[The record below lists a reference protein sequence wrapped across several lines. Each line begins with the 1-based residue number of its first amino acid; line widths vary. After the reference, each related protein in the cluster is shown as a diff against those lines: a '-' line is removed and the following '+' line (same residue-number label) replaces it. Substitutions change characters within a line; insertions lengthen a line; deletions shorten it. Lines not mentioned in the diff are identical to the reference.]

1 MPLKHNAKPKS
12 KSYFGGGSDD
22 DSDMDGGAGSDAGS
36 DAGSVAG
43 LDQDTD
49 KGSDAGSDAGTD
61 VGTDVGSD
69 AGLDYDENDDFNAE
83 EEGAAKKV
91 KNAGVAA
98 AALGE
103 DLGEDAGDLD
113 VEDLDEEDEDLDED
127 EDVEDEDE
135 DQYAESDEEE
145 GVKPTKLQGKKVK
158 AVNVYSNEDDSEGAG
173 DGDDDDDED
182 PDENYL
188 QKFNSEINKNYI
200 TDFHPECII
209 SNYDE
214 VASLAVVVKDATGMI
229 VDDLH
234 RTVPYLSKYER
245 ARILGQRAKQIN
257 AGAPAFVKVPEK
269 VIDGYL
275 IAEMELANKT
285 IPFIIRRPL
294 PNGGSEYWRVNDLE
308 NIGF

>member
-1 MPLKHNAKPKS
+1 MPPKHNAKSKS
-12 KSYFGGGSDD
+12 KSYFEGG
-22 DSDMDGGAGSDAGS
+22 DSDNDSDASGGAGSDKGSVAGSDQDSDAGS
-36 DAGSVAG
+36 DA
-43 LDQDTD
+43 D
-49 KGSDAGSDAGTD
+49 
-61 VGTDVGSD
+61 
-69 AGLDYDENDDFNAE
+69 LDYDENDDEGGDFNAE
-83 EEGAAKKV
+83 EEGSAKKV
-91 KNAGVAA
+91 KNAGVAV
-98 AALGE
+98 ALDD
-103 DLGEDAGDLD
+103 DLGEDAAEGD
-113 VEDLDEEDEDLDED
+113 DLEDEDLDED
-127 EDVEDEDE
+127 EDEDDEDE
-135 DQYAESDEEE
+135 DQYVESDEEE
-145 GVKPTKLQGKKVK
+145 EGEGEKPSKLQGKKVK
-158 AVNVYSNEDDSEGAG
+158 AVNVYSNEDDIEGAG
-173 DGDDDDDED
+173 DDDGEDDDDED

-188 QKFNSEINKNYI
+188 QKFNAEINKNYI

-214 VASLAVVVKDATGMI
+214 VATLALVVRDATGMI

-234 RTVPYLSKYER
+234 RTLPYLTKYER

-275 IAEMELANKT
+275 IAEMELTNKT

>member
-1 MPLKHNAKPKS
+1 
-12 KSYFGGGSDD
+12 
-22 DSDMDGGAGSDAGS
+22 
-36 DAGSVAG
+36 
-43 LDQDTD
+43 
-49 KGSDAGSDAGTD
+49 
-61 VGTDVGSD
+61 
-69 AGLDYDENDDFNAE
+69 
-83 EEGAAKKV
+83 
-91 KNAGVAA
+91 
-98 AALGE
+98 
-103 DLGEDAGDLD
+103 
-113 VEDLDEEDEDLDED
+113 
-127 EDVEDEDE
+127 
-135 DQYAESDEEE
+135 
-145 GVKPTKLQGKKVK
+145 
-158 AVNVYSNEDDSEGAG
+158 VYSNEDDSEGAG
-173 DGDDDDDED
+173 DDGDGEDDED

-188 QKFNSEINKNYI
+188 QKFNAEINKNYI

-214 VASLAVVVKDATGMI
+214 VATLAVVVRDATGMI

-234 RTVPYLSKYER
+234 RTLPYLTKYER

>member
-1 MPLKHNAKPKS
+1 MPLKHNAKS
-12 KSYFGGGSDD
+12 KSYFGGG
-22 DSDMDGGAGSDAGS
+22 DSDSNSDNSDGENTSGGAGSDAGS
-36 DAGSVAG
+36 D
-43 LDQDTD
+43 
-49 KGSDAGSDAGTD
+49 
-61 VGTDVGSD
+61 
-69 AGLDYDENDDFNAE
+69 YDENENDDEEVDFMNVE
-83 EEGAAKKV
+83 EEEAAKKN
-91 KNAGVAA
+91 KKAGVAV
-98 AALGE
+98 ALDE
-103 DLGEDAGDLD
+103 DLGEDAVDVGDLE
-113 VEDLDEEDEDLDED
+113 EDLEDEDEDLEED
-127 EDVEDEDE
+127 DEDE
-135 DQYAESDEEE
+135 DQYVESDEEDE
-145 GVKPTKLQGKKVK
+145 DQGVKPSKLQGKKVK

-173 DGDDDDDED
+173 DDEEDDED

-188 QKFNSEINKNYI
+188 QKFNAEINKNYI

-214 VASLAVVVKDATGMI
+214 VATLAVVVRDATGMI

-234 RTVPYLSKYER
+234 RTLPYLTKYER

>member
-1 MPLKHNAKPKS
+1 MPLKHNAKPKPKS
-12 KSYFGGGSDD
+12 KSYFGGG
-22 DSDMDGGAGSDAGS
+22 DSDSNSDNSDGENTSGGAGSDAGS
-36 DAGSVAG
+36 D
-43 LDQDTD
+43 
-49 KGSDAGSDAGTD
+49 
-61 VGTDVGSD
+61 
-69 AGLDYDENDDFNAE
+69 YDENENDDEEVDFMNVE
-83 EEGAAKKV
+83 EEEAAKKN
-91 KNAGVAA
+91 KKAGVAV
-98 AALGE
+98 ALDE
-103 DLGEDAGDLD
+103 DLGEDAVDVGDLE
-113 VEDLDEEDEDLDED
+113 EDLEDEDEDLEED
-127 EDVEDEDE
+127 DEDE
-135 DQYAESDEEE
+135 DQYVESDEEDE
-145 GVKPTKLQGKKVK
+145 DQGVKPSKLQGKKVK

-173 DGDDDDDED
+173 DDEEDDED

-188 QKFNSEINKNYI
+188 QKFNAEINKNYI

-214 VASLAVVVKDATGMI
+214 VATLAVVVRDATGMI

-234 RTVPYLSKYER
+234 RTLPYLTKYER

>member
-1 MPLKHNAKPKS
+1 MPLKHNAKSKSKS
-12 KSYFGGGSDD
+12 KSYFGGNSDD
-22 DSDMDGGAGSDAGS
+22 DGSDSDNNSAGGGDSDTTGGAGSD
-36 DAGSVAG
+36 
-43 LDQDTD
+43 
-49 KGSDAGSDAGTD
+49 K
-61 VGTDVGSD
+61 GSD
-69 AGLDYDENDDFNAE
+69 AGLDYDENDDEGVDFNV
-83 EEGAAKKV
+83 EEGDPAKKV
-91 KNAGVAA
+91 KKLALDEDLGDNAGVE
-98 AALGE
+98 GE
-103 DLGEDAGDLD
+103 DL
-113 VEDLDEEDEDLDED
+113 D
-127 EDVEDEDE
+127 EDVEDEEDLDEDLDDDEDE
-135 DQYAESDEEE
+135 DQYVESDEEDQ
-145 GVKPTKLQGKKVK
+145 GVKPSKLQGKKVK

-173 DGDDDDDED
+173 DDDGEDDDDED

-188 QKFNSEINKNYI
+188 QKFNAEINKNYI

-214 VASLAVVVKDATGMI
+214 VATLALVVRDATGMI

-234 RTVPYLSKYER
+234 RTLPYLTKYER

>member
-1 MPLKHNAKPKS
+1 MPLKHNAKSKS
-12 KSYFGGGSDD
+12 KSYFGGNSDD
-22 DSDMDGGAGSDAGS
+22 DSDVSGGAGS

-43 LDQDTD
+43 SDQDTD
-49 KGSDAGSDAGTD
+49 KGSDAGSDAG
-61 VGTDVGSD
+61 
-69 AGLDYDENDDFNAE
+69 LDYDENDDEGGDLNV
-83 EEGAAKKV
+83 EEGDPAKKV
-91 KNAGVAA
+91 KKL
-98 AALGE
+98 ALDE
-103 DLGEDAGDLD
+103 DLGDNAVG
-113 VEDLDEEDEDLDED
+113 EDLDEDVEDEDLDEDLDED
-127 EDVEDEDE
+127 EDDDEDE
-135 DQYAESDEEE
+135 DQYAESDDEDQ
-145 GVKPTKLQGKKVK
+145 GVKPSKLQGKKVK

-173 DGDDDDDED
+173 DDDGEDDDED

-188 QKFNSEINKNYI
+188 QKFNAEINKNYI

-214 VASLAVVVKDATGMI
+214 VATLALVVRDATGMI

-234 RTVPYLSKYER
+234 RTLPYLTKYER

>member
-1 MPLKHNAKPKS
+1 MPLKHNAKSKPKS
-12 KSYFGGGSDD
+12 KSYFGGGSDE
-22 DSDMDGGAGSDAGS
+22 DSDGDTNNSDSERSSVGGAGSDAGS
-36 DAGSVAG
+36 D
-43 LDQDTD
+43 
-49 KGSDAGSDAGTD
+49 
-61 VGTDVGSD
+61 
-69 AGLDYDENDDFNAE
+69 YDDNENDDEEGGDFNVE
-83 EEGAAKKV
+83 EEDAAKKN
-91 KNAGVAA
+91 KNPGAPVVE
-98 AALGE
+98 GE
-103 DLGEDAGDLD
+103 DLGEDAVDVGDL
-113 VEDLDEEDEDLDED
+113 DEDLDED
-127 EDVEDEDE
+127 LDVEEEEEDDDEDE
-135 DQYAESDEEE
+135 DQYVESDEEE
-145 GVKPTKLQGKKVK
+145 EDQGVKPSKLQGKKVA
-158 AVNVYSNEDDSEGAG
+158 AVNVYSNEDDSEGAE
-173 DGDDDDDED
+173 DEDDDED

-188 QKFNSEINKNYI
+188 QKFNAEINKNYI

-214 VASLAVVVKDATGMI
+214 VATLAVVVRDATGMI
-229 VDDLH
+229 MDDLH
-234 RTVPYLSKYER
+234 RTLPYLTKYER

>member
-1 MPLKHNAKPKS
+1 MPLKHNAKSKPKS
-12 KSYFGGGSDD
+12 KSYFGGG
-22 DSDMDGGAGSDAGS
+22 DSDSDSHSDSENTSGGAGSDAGS
-36 DAGSVAG
+36 D
-43 LDQDTD
+43 
-49 KGSDAGSDAGTD
+49 
-61 VGTDVGSD
+61 
-69 AGLDYDENDDFNAE
+69 YDDNENDDEEVDFMNVE
-83 EEGAAKKV
+83 EEEAAKKN
-91 KNAGVAA
+91 KKTGVAV
-98 AALGE
+98 ALDE
-103 DLGEDAGDLD
+103 DLGEDAVD
-113 VEDLDEEDEDLDED
+113 VEDLEEDLEDEDLEED
-127 EDVEDEDE
+127 DDDDEDE
-135 DQYAESDEEE
+135 DQYVESDEEDE
-145 GVKPTKLQGKKVK
+145 GVKPSKLQGKKVK

-173 DGDDDDDED
+173 DDDGDEDDED

-188 QKFNSEINKNYI
+188 QKFNAEINKNYI

-214 VASLAVVVKDATGMI
+214 VATLAVVVRDATGMI

-234 RTVPYLSKYER
+234 RTLPYLTKYER

>member
-1 MPLKHNAKPKS
+1 MPIIKRNPNKPNKSKS
-12 KSYFGGGSDD
+12 KSYFGGGSDSD
-22 DSDMDGGAGSDAGS
+22 DSGSDMDGGAGSDAGS
-36 DAGSVAG
+36 NAGSNN
-43 LDQDTD
+43 
-49 KGSDAGSDAGTD
+49 AGS
-61 VGTDVGSD
+61 
-69 AGLDYDENDDFNAE
+69 DYDENDGNDSEVDFMNVEQEA
-83 EEGAAKKV
+83 AAKKNKKV
-91 KNAGVAA
+91 GRVD
-98 AALGE
+98 E
-103 DLGEDAGDLD
+103 DLGDDVGDNAGGEDI
-113 VEDLDEEDEDLDED
+113 EDDDADADPDEEEEEEDEDEEDEDE
-127 EDVEDEDE
+127 
-135 DQYAESDEEE
+135 QYIESDEE
-145 GVKPTKLQGKKVK
+145 GAANNPKQTKMQGKRVK
-158 AVNVYSNEDDSEGAG
+158 QVDVYSNEDEIEGDGEDDG
-173 DGDDDDDED
+173 DGGDDDDE

-188 QKFNSEINKNYI
+188 QKFSADINKNYI

-214 VASLAVVVKDATGMI
+214 VATLAVVVRDKSGI
-229 VDDLH
+229 IIDDLH

>member
-1 MPLKHNAKPKS
+1 MPLKHNAKSKPKS
-12 KSYFGGGSDD
+12 KSYFGGGSDGS
-22 DSDMDGGAGSDAGS
+22 DSDSDTNNSDGDNSSTGGAGSDAGS
-36 DAGSVAG
+36 D
-43 LDQDTD
+43 
-49 KGSDAGSDAGTD
+49 
-61 VGTDVGSD
+61 
-69 AGLDYDENDDFNAE
+69 YDDNENDDEEGGDFNAE
-83 EEGAAKKV
+83 EEEAAKKN
-91 KNAGVAA
+91 KKAGVAV
-98 AALGE
+98 ALDE
-103 DLGEDAGDLD
+103 DLGEDAVDVGDLE
-113 VEDLDEEDEDLDED
+113 EDLEDEDLEEDDDDDEDDDQYVESDEEDE
-127 EDVEDEDE
+127 
-135 DQYAESDEEE
+135 
-145 GVKPTKLQGKKVK
+145 GVKPSKLQGKKVK

-173 DGDDDDDED
+173 DDDGDGEDDED

-188 QKFNSEINKNYI
+188 QKFNAEINKNYI

-214 VASLAVVVKDATGMI
+214 VATLAVVVRDATGMI

-234 RTVPYLSKYER
+234 RTLPYLTKYER

>member
-1 MPLKHNAKPKS
+1 MPLKHNAKSKSKS

-22 DSDMDGGAGSDAGS
+22 NGSDSDNHSDGGNSSVGGAGS
-36 DAGSVAG
+36 
-43 LDQDTD
+43 D
-49 KGSDAGSDAGTD
+49 KGSDAGSD
-61 VGTDVGSD
+61 
-69 AGLDYDENDDFNAE
+69 YDENENDDEEEGDFNAE
-83 EEGAAKKV
+83 EEDAAKKN
-91 KNAGVAA
+91 KKAGVAVP
-98 AALGE
+98 LGE
-103 DLGEDAGDLD
+103 DLGEDVGDL
-113 VEDLDEEDEDLDED
+113 EEDLDED
-127 EDVEDEDE
+127 LDDDDDDDE
-135 DQYAESDEEE
+135 DQYVESDEEE
-145 GVKPTKLQGKKVK
+145 EDQGVKPSKLQGKKVT

-173 DGDDDDDED
+173 DDDGEGEDDED

-188 QKFNSEINKNYI
+188 QKFNAEINKNYI

-214 VASLAVVVKDATGMI
+214 VATLAVVVRDATGMI

-234 RTVPYLSKYER
+234 RSLPYLTKYER